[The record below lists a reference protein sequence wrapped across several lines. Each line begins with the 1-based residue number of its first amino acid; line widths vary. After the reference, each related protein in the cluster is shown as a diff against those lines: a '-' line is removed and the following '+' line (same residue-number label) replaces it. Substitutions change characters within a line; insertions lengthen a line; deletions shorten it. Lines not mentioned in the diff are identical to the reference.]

1 MDTAVDEHILLT
13 QLRSG
18 GRQSELA
25 YVQLLDRYQDRVYW
39 HVRRMVHYHEDADD
53 VVQNT
58 FVKVWKGLSRFEGAA
73 SLYTWIYRIA
83 TNEAISL
90 LRKRNKQVDTNSNQE
105 MLHENIAADKY
116 FDGDRA
122 EVVLKAAITTL
133 PDRQKAV
140 FVMRYYEDLPYAE
153 IAEITEVSVGS
164 LKASYHHAMNKIK
177 DYINTHA

>member
-1 MDTAVDEHILLT
+1 MDTAADEHILLT

-58 FVKVWKGLSRFEGAA
+58 FVKVWRGIAKFEGSS
-73 SLYTWIYRIA
+73 SLYTWVYRIA
-83 TNEAISL
+83 TNEAITL
-90 LRKRNKQVDTNSNQE
+90 LRKRSKKLDIESNQE
-105 MLHENIAADKY
+105 ILHDHIAADQH

-122 EVVLKAAITTL
+122 EVLLKAAIAKL

-140 FVMRYYEDLPYAE
+140 FLMRYYENLPYAD
-153 IAEITEVSVGS
+153 IAEITDVSEGS

-177 DYINTHA
+177 DYITTHA